1 MLSIALGPIVLSISQ
16 LITLTGIMAFW
27 GLTYLQTRKSPQH
40 KEILD
45 NIFKAIFVGFIA
57 ARLAFIFTM
66 WQAYQENW
74 WQLFNMSNGGFL
86 PSYGWGAGALVLI
99 RYAITNKS
107 LFKTYITSAA
117 ITAIFLVIPT
127 FATVLYQ
134 AGIELPRSPLSNMQG
149 QEVDLRTYKGK
160 PVVINFWASWCP
172 PCRREMP
179 VLQAAQKN
187 HTETVFLFVNQGE
200 SLTTVKQ
207 FINSTQLD
215 LQNIFV
221 DPTSNVSQ
229 ESGAAGLPTT
239 LFYNAEG
246 KLIANHM
253 GELSQA
259 SLDHYL
265 EKIATAVALRS
276 VPGVEN

>member
-16 LITLTGIMAFW
+16 LITLSGLMAFW
-27 GLTYLQTRKSPQH
+27 GLTYLQTRKSLQQ

-45 NIFKAIFVGFIA
+45 NIFKAIFVGFIG

-74 WQLFNMSNGGFL
+74 WQLLNMSDGGFL
-86 PSYGWGAGALVLI
+86 PSYGWAAGALVLI
-99 RYAITNKS
+99 RYAIGNKS
-107 LFKTYITSAA
+107 LIKTYITSAA
-117 ITAIFLVIPT
+117 ITAICLVIPI

-134 AGIELPRSPLSNMQG
+134 AGIELPRSPLSNLQG
-149 QEVDLRTYKGK
+149 QVVDLRTYKGK

-179 VLQAAQKN
+179 VLQAAQKK
-187 HTETVFLFVNQGE
+187 HTDTVFIFINQGE
-200 SLTTVKQ
+200 SRATVKQ

-215 LQNIFV
+215 LRNVFI
-221 DPTSNVSQ
+221 DPASNVSQ

-246 KLIANHM
+246 KLTDNHM
-253 GELSQA
+253 GELSHA

-265 EKIATAVALRS
+265 KKINTL
-276 VPGVEN
+276 VPLK